1 MSDASPQSGTTKY
14 SWDFTWTA
22 HIFPPPCTEFAFGT
36 LRVAKTLYL
45 ACKEIVKPEWWLN
58 PITLTVNTVNGGLNI
73 VEIVL
78 LVGLFIVVI
87 VAIQTIGDIVKR
99 KYQFEN
105 RNDVSQE
112 ALTQI
117 QADLN
122 ALQKSVDEM
131 KEYLTDLYIQ
141 QHDKRW
147 MGDQS
152 E

>member
-1 MSDASPQSGTTKY
+1 MEV
-14 SWDFTWTA
+14 
-22 HIFPPPCTEFAFGT
+22 IFF
-36 LRVAKTLYL
+36 
-45 ACKEIVKPEWWLN
+45 
-58 PITLTVNTVNGGLNI
+58 
-73 VEIVL
+73 
-78 LVGLFIVVI
+78 VGLFIVVI

-105 RNDVSQE
+105 RTDVSQE

-141 QHDKRW
+141 QHDEKLK
-147 MGDQS
+147 
-152 E
+152 

>member
-1 MSDASPQSGTTKY
+1 M
-14 SWDFTWTA
+14 
-22 HIFPPPCTEFAFGT
+22 
-36 LRVAKTLYL
+36 
-45 ACKEIVKPEWWLN
+45 
-58 PITLTVNTVNGGLNI
+58 
-73 VEIVL
+73 EIVL

-141 QHDKRW
+141 QHDKR
-147 MGDQS
+147 
-152 E
+152 

>member
-1 MSDASPQSGTTKY
+1 M
-14 SWDFTWTA
+14 
-22 HIFPPPCTEFAFGT
+22 
-36 LRVAKTLYL
+36 
-45 ACKEIVKPEWWLN
+45 
-58 PITLTVNTVNGGLNI
+58 
-73 VEIVL
+73 EIVL

-105 RNDVSQE
+105 RTDVSQE

-141 QHDKRW
+141 QHDKR
-147 MGDQS
+147 
-152 E
+152 